1 MVLSTTTCLGLH
13 TLLWLA
19 TQPSGAQAHPPEL
32 SRRFGYEARRIAEVC
47 QTLAYHGLLAR
58 SGPRQA
64 YSLTGDP
71 ARITLLSVVEA
82 CQGRIPGHFCQSVE
96 EPGLSGTCGLHQAMA
111 ELQRNIRATLSTWTL
126 DRLLTNANTGSGGP
140 ACLLRRVME
149 PASETRHAS
158 HTPV

>member
-19 TQPSGAQAHPPEL
+19 TQPSGAPAYPPDL
-32 SRRFGYEARRIAEVC
+32 SRRFGYELRRITEVC
-47 QTLAYHGLLAR
+47 QTLAYHGLLVR
-58 SGPRQA
+58 SGPRHA
-64 YSLTGDP
+64 YSMT
-71 ARITLLSVVEA
+71 ARPESITLLAVVEA
-82 CQGRIPGHFCQSVE
+82 CQGKVPGHFCQLVE
-96 EPGLSGTCGLHQAMA
+96 EARLPGTCGLHQAMA

-126 DRLLTNANTGSGGP
+126 DRLLTNADTGSGGP

-149 PASETRHAS
+149 PAPEIRHAS